1 MKYSAGKR
9 RYYIRVPRKER
20 RRESIAMEDTQIIDL
35 IYDRNQQGLAELD
48 GKYRRLLLSVAD
60 GILHSGEDS
69 EECVSDAYLKVWN
82 VIPPY
87 RPKKLGAFVCK
98 ILRNAA
104 IDRYRHNS
112 REKRGSGEVLFSE
125 IEDDNFCGV
134 CDEEISTLS
143 EEINLFLEGEN
154 AEARVFFTRRYF
166 LCEDIA
172 SIATRF
178 EKSENYV
185 SLKLFRTREK
195 LRKFL
200 LKRGYNVE
208 SR

>member
-1 MKYSAGKR
+1 
-9 RYYIRVPRKER
+9 
-20 RRESIAMEDTQIIDL
+20 MEDTQIIDL

-112 REKRGSGEVLFSE
+112 REKRGSRGS
-125 IEDDNFCGV
+125 
-134 CDEEISTLS
+134 
-143 EEINLFLEGEN
+143 FLGN
-154 AEARVFFTRRYF
+154 
-166 LCEDIA
+166 
-172 SIATRF
+172 
-178 EKSENYV
+178 
-185 SLKLFRTREK
+185 
-195 LRKFL
+195 
-200 LKRGYNVE
+200 
-208 SR
+208 